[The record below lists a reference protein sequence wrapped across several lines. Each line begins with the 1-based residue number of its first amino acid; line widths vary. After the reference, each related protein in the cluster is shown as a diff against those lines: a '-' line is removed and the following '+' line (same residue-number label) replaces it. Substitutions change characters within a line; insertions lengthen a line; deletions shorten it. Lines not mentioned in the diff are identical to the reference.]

1 MTKIKS
7 LVDDFFKKIIKEV
20 NAELNSRI
28 KDPIIKSVL
37 EGGKR
42 LRPMLML
49 LTFCA
54 CNGGKENNGSY
65 KRALE
70 GAVSIELAHNAS
82 LVHDDIIDRD
92 CKRRGK
98 PALHVRNGVDAAL
111 LLGHK
116 MIAAGFDIALNH
128 GPDIAKVYVD
138 TWNEALSGELMEVK
152 MNNNGREEYSKE
164 NLLQMYYQI
173 INQKTASLFASACM
187 SGALEAKASWDV
199 AKIFGEYGREIGMA
213 YQLADDLVDL
223 EKGERIDSVIKPLF
237 KMMNNNNGR
246 FANFILRRKLIKKTP
261 KIKEIYLKEIKKHI
275 SKAEEIIRTNE
286 LIPNTKYKQL
296 LLKAPR
302 YIVNRM
308 LSEINLV
315 V

>member
-223 EKGERIDSVIKPLF
+223 EKGERIDFVIKPL
-237 KMMNNNNGR
+237 
-246 FANFILRRKLIKKTP
+246 
-261 KIKEIYLKEIKKHI
+261 LK
-275 SKAEEIIRTNE
+275 
-286 LIPNTKYKQL
+286 
-296 LLKAPR
+296 
-302 YIVNRM
+302 
-308 LSEINLV
+308 
-315 V
+315 